1 MLPVGQT
8 GKAITEKDI
17 TYKRLKSKK
26 KVSFCRGK
34 IKAGRQGNSIYEHR
48 KGDVLKMEIKIS

>member
-17 TYKRLKSKK
+17 TYKRQKSKK
-26 KVSFCRGK
+26 KVLFCRGR

-48 KGDVLKMEIKIS
+48 KEDVLKMEMKTS